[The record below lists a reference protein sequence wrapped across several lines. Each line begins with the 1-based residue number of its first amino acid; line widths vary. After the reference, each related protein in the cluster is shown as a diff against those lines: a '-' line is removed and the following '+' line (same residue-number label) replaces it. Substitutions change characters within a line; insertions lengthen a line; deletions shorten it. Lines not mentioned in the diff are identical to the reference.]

1 MSRSAWVVT
10 ATIEIAVV
18 VYGYLGTQL
27 PAVMRLLKTSPV
39 EAPREP
45 TNLLE
50 QLVRRSGGSLRA
62 FLALVGVAVVGTTV
76 NDFDRDVH
84 NGLGNMVSFLVL
96 VAGLIVLWWGFSVGW
111 TVFRTAKGRGADA
124 DDAWLLATAVWAYA
138 VGIVYG
144 LLLVAGLLAHVL
156 HRN

>member
-1 MSRSAWVVT
+1 MGV
-10 ATIEIAVV
+10 IPIAVLMYV
-18 VYGYLGTQL
+18 YLGTKM
-27 PAVMRLLKTSPV
+27 PAVMRLLRTSPV
-39 EAPREP
+39 EAPRDP

-50 QLVRRSGGSLRA
+50 QLLRRSGGSLRA

-111 TVFRTAKGRGADA
+111 TVSRTAKARGDDA
-124 DDAWLLATAVWAYA
+124 DDGWLLAIAVWAYA

-144 LLLVAGLLAHVL
+144 LLLLSGLLAHVL